1 MVAEL
6 LTLVNC
12 VGSSCDCINVG
23 ELTDFLLFNEL
34 LDDDEKKASGGG
46 CVGCFLL
53 MVVLPIGLLIGAS
66 QFLL

>member
-34 LDDDEKKASGGG
+34 LDDDEKKASGEG
-46 CVGCFLL
+46 CIGCFLL
-53 MVVLPIGLLIGAS
+53 MVMLPIGLLIS
-66 QFLL
+66 VNTFFL

>member
-1 MVAEL
+1 M
-6 LTLVNC
+6 TM
-12 VGSSCDCINVG
+12 S
-23 ELTDFLLFNEL
+23 FLLFNEL